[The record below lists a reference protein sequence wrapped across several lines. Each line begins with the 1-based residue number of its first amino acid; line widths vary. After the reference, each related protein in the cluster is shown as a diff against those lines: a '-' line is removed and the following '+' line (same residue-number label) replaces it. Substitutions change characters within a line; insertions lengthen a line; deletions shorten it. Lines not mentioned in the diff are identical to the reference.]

1 MEDVSGGGPCNPLRR
16 RPGDDDDG
24 DGDNDDADDDD
35 EKGDDILSMN
45 EEWW

>member
-1 MEDVSGGGPCNPLRR
+1 MEDVSGGGPCNPPRR

-24 DGDNDDADDDD
+24 DGDNDADDDD